1 MSDIPAESD
10 APLSAADA
18 LNLLTSQQHSVFV
31 RRGSYVWAICGA
43 WGIAWLLGFLAI
55 WMIDG
60 TRPGFALAPWIA
72 WTIFGVLFAA
82 ALAVS
87 IVLGIRSARGIR
99 SNRANA
105 FTGTVYGVSWAVSMT
120 AVGVLG
126 GALVANG
133 MSRELASL
141 FYPSAYTLVI
151 GLLYLV
157 AAAIWRVVPMII
169 AGAWLIVVAAVTPFF
184 GYPANFLVFA
194 VAGGGLFL
202 VLAVWALVRHPAA
215 AAPRG

>member
-1 MSDIPAESD
+1 
-10 APLSAADA
+10 
-18 LNLLTSQQHSVFV
+18 
-31 RRGSYVWAICGA
+31 
-43 WGIAWLLGFLAI
+43 
-55 WMIDG
+55 
-60 TRPGFALAPWIA
+60 
-72 WTIFGVLFAA
+72 
-82 ALAVS
+82 VS

-99 SNRANA
+99 SSRANA

-126 GALVANG
+126 GALVSNG
-133 MSRELASL
+133 MSRQLASL

-151 GLLYLV
+151 GLLYFV

-184 GYPANFLVFA
+184 GYPANYLVFA
-194 VAGGGLFL
+194 IAGGGLFL
-202 VLAVWALVRHPAA
+202 VLAIWALVRHPVA